1 MRIAWTA
8 LVVTAALA
16 AAVAEAPEARR
27 QQPRR
32 GDPERVALHG
42 TATTVGRP
50 FQGRQGAADRTPT
63 YSVDPYWPKPL
74 PNHWLVGAVAGVAV
88 DARDHVWIVHRPSTL
103 QPNETRAIWKTA
115 PPVLEFDADGALVS
129 SWGGPGDGYEWPQ
142 LEHGIYV
149 DQHDRVWIGGGG
161 DKDAQILK
169 FTRDGKFLLQI
180 GHQGKGR
187 GSNDTENL
195 GAAASMIV
203 DPAANELYVADGYV
217 NHRVI
222 VFDAE
227 TGAYKRHWG
236 AYGKRPD
243 DSYFQK
249 AGERLP
255 GPFSGAVQREDKP
268 SQYDP
273 DLPPPPQFRIV
284 HAVRIANDGLV
295 YVCDRTNDRLQ
306 VFHKD
311 GTFVREAF
319 LAKRTFGSGSVW
331 DLAFS
336 PDPQQTFMTVIDGTN
351 QQAYVLRRE
360 SLEIVDTFGGGG
372 HWAGQFYGAH
382 NIAANSRGDLFITE
396 TYEGKR
402 VQKFRYGGNQTSE
415 RAPLVRTGDYT
426 ERGLKRSDFPRV
438 RKLADNVFTFEQI
451 DPTKRIVT
459 VNNLI
464 VVTADGVLVAESQGT
479 VENTKLLLAAIAK
492 LTPQPVKY
500 VVVGSEHGDH
510 TGGIGAFPPG
520 VTYFAHPF
528 SAPRVKQ
535 PTQPVSDRKVLQ
547 MGGTEIQIL
556 FLGRAHTGGDLE
568 VYLPREKILFMSE
581 AFINRIFPS
590 MANGYPSEWVETL
603 KRAEQLEPTWFVP
616 AHGFVDDAPVLR
628 EEERNYR
635 MALETIIAEG
645 RFISANRMLTLPDST
660 TAAPRIEISAS
671 ARPMPVPLSIPLS
684 GPPAVAVGLVRCC
697 AEFAGRRQRPKA
709 NAPSR
714 RGAWARGR
722 SSGDSR

>member
-8 LVVTAALA
+8 LIVACGLTAAG
-16 AAVAEAPEARR
+16 
-27 QQPRR
+27 R
-32 GDPERVALHG
+32 GLED
-42 TATTVGRP
+42 RP
-50 FQGRQGAADRTPT
+50 VYT
-63 YSVDPYWPKPL
+63 VDPYWPKPL
-74 PNHWLVGAVAGVAV
+74 PNHWVIGAVAGVAV

-103 QPNETRAIWKTA
+103 QPNETRAIWKAA
-115 PPVLEFDADGALVS
+115 PPVLEFDADGTLVS
-129 SWGGPGDGYEWPQ
+129 SWGGPGAGYEWPQ

-149 DQHDRVWIGGGG
+149 DHHDRVWIGGGG

-169 FTRDGKFLLQI
+169 FTREGRFLLQI

-195 GAAASMIV
+195 GAAASMVV
-203 DPAANELYVADGYV
+203 DAAANELYVADGYV

-222 VFDAE
+222 VFDAD

-243 DSYFQK
+243 DSYFAK

-255 GPFSGAVQREDKP
+255 GPFSGAVQHEDKP

-336 PDPQQTFMTVIDGTN
+336 PDPQQTFLAVIDGTN
-351 QQAYVLRRE
+351 QQVYVLRRE
-360 SLEIVDTFGGGG
+360 SLEVVDTFGGGG

-382 NIAANSRGDLFITE
+382 NIAANARGDLFITE

-402 VQKFRYGGNQTSE
+402 VQKFRYAGGGAQSSGG
-415 RAPLVRTGDYT
+415 APLVRTGDYT
-426 ERGLKRSDFPRV
+426 QRGLKPSDFPRV
-438 RKLADNVFTFEQI
+438 RKLADNVYTFEQI

-464 VVTADGVLVAESQGT
+464 VVTTDGVLVAESQGT
-479 VENTKLLLAAIAK
+479 AENTRRLLSEIAK
-492 LTPQPVKY
+492 VTPQPVRY

-520 VTYFAHPF
+520 VTYFAHPY
-528 SAPRVKQ
+528 SAPRIKQ
-535 PTQPVSDRKVLQ
+535 PTQPVPDKKVLQ
-547 MGGTEIQIL
+547 LGGTEIQIL

-568 VYLPREKILFMSE
+568 VYLPREKVLFMSE
-581 AFINRIFPS
+581 AFINHIFPS

-628 EEERNYR
+628 EEERSYR
-635 MALETIIAEG
+635 MALEKIIAEATRLHDAG
-645 RFISANRMLTLPDST
+645 TAVESATTGARLEPYDGWTRAANNAYSALQRVYMELDGKLPAKS
-660 TAAPRIEISAS
+660 
-671 ARPMPVPLSIPLS
+671 
-684 GPPAVAVGLVRCC
+684 
-697 AEFAGRRQRPKA
+697 K
-709 NAPSR
+709 
-714 RGAWARGR
+714 
-722 SSGDSR
+722 